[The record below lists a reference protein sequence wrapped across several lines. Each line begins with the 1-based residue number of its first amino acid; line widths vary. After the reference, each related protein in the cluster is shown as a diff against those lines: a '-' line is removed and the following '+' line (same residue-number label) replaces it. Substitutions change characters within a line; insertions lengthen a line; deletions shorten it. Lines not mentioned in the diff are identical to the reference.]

1 MQKKISK
8 LVVLISMLVM
18 TVAAVGCGGGG
29 GFGGGIPGETPT
41 IDKNDKRVNI
51 YVATDGGGLGTD
63 WLSRAGQR
71 FANANAQT
79 PWGVDADGK
88 EKVGVI
94 ITPQP
99 QSAVSIGGDSVTSGT
114 AIYDL
119 SSSKPIAEYVN
130 NGWVLDITDIMT
142 EDVDIRD
149 GKSVSIADKIDDSAK
164 STYSYN
170 GKYYAAPSVEY
181 YPGLAYK
188 LNLFASEG
196 LYIAKD
202 DNSSYA
208 ESFPSEVL
216 GESFLF
222 TKPVTGGVASVQ
234 GKSCGPDGVFDTD
247 DDGLPSSFNEFIAL
261 CDRMKFK
268 GISPIDFTSQYTY
281 YSNFALTA
289 LMASLQ
295 GYERAQANY
304 TFKADEIEI
313 VTGFTNENLFKG
325 TGLDSIKK
333 PTTKKVRVT
342 EETGYYTTW
351 SVEKYYAEAFMKLCK
366 AKDWFS
372 SSVTSASS
380 QRDAIYKF
388 VMTGYNPTSTEKIG
402 MHIDGSFW
410 YNEAR
415 IAGYLEDLET
425 AMGMGGAYDPAQ
437 FGWMSLPVSVD
448 TSVTEGNGKGQTF
461 VEMWQSMFVINAN
474 VAKNPALMKASKA
487 FLQFLCTDDELSKYT
502 SLTTVQKSLN
512 YTLTEDDYSEMSG
525 YGKQL
530 WNMTRGNN
538 ANKVLYFAG
547 NNETFNGNRDAFSIG
562 YTNNVFAVGT
572 TVFYDYLTNTANQNK
587 TLDEIFKSQA
597 KSKTDWSSMYR
608 GTGTVGDVDGVD
620 KIA

>member
-8 LVVLISMLVM
+8 LVALISMLVM

-29 GFGGGIPGETPT
+29 IPGGTT
-41 IDKNDKRVNI
+41 STDKNDKRVNI
-51 YVATDGGGLGTD
+51 YVATDGGGLGSD
-63 WLSRAGQR
+63 WLSKAGKR
-71 FANANAQT
+71 FADANENT
-79 PWGVDADGK
+79 NWGVDADGK
-88 EKVGVI
+88 EKIGVV

-99 QSAVSIGGDSVTSGT
+99 QSAVSIGGDSATSGT

-142 EDVDIRD
+142 EKIDIRD
-149 GKSVSIADKIDDSAK
+149 GQSVSIADKIDESAK
-164 STYSYN
+164 STYYYN
-170 GKYYAAPSVEY
+170 NKYYSAPSVEY

-188 LNLFASEG
+188 LNLFASDG

-202 DNSSYA
+202 DNAEYA
-208 ESFPSEVL
+208 ESFHSDVL
-216 GESFLF
+216 GLDFYF
-222 TKPVTGGVASVQ
+222 TKSASSVVAVQ
-234 GKSCGPDGVFDTD
+234 GKSCGPDGVFGTD
-247 DDGLPSSFNEFIAL
+247 DDGLPSSFYEFIAL
-261 CDRMKFK
+261 CERMKK
-268 GISPIDFTSQYTY
+268 QGISPIDFTSQYTY
-281 YSNFALTA
+281 YSNFVLTS

-295 GYERAQANY
+295 GYERAKANY
-304 TFKADEIEI
+304 TFDADEIEI
-313 VTGFTNENLFKG
+313 VTGFTNENLFP
-325 TGLDSIKK
+325 GLPNVKK
-333 PTTKKVRVT
+333 PITKKIKVT

-351 SVEKYYAEAFMKLCK
+351 SVEKYYAEVFMKLCQ

-372 SSVTSASS
+372 TSVTASSS

-415 IAGYLEDLET
+415 IAGYLDALEES
-425 AMGMGGAYDPAQ
+425 MGMGGAYDPAQ
-437 FGWMSLPVSVD
+437 FGWMSLPVNVD
-448 TSVTEGNGKGQTF
+448 ASVTEGNGKGQTL

-474 VAKNPALMKASKA
+474 VANNPALMKASKA

-512 YTLTEDDYSEMSG
+512 YTLTDDDYSAMSS

-530 WNMTRGNN
+530 WTMTRGTN

-547 NNETFNGNRDAFSIG
+547 NNATFNGNRDAFSIG

-572 TVFYDYLTNTANQNK
+572 TVFYDYMTNTANASK

-597 KSKTDWSSMYR
+597 KSKNDWKAMYK
-608 GTGTVGDVDGVD
+608 GASEVGDVDGITA
-620 KIA
+620 IA